1 MQKILSRHWR
11 GPHVS
16 EGFSRAH
23 GWLLDLKTGE
33 PTRSSG
39 PLAGVAPESGASNR
53 AAHVLIH
60 AERGHPK
67 AVCGEKAPV
76 PSTTCYLAG
85 GLPAPQATDPVPHPR
100 CTERI
105 GSTDALSPHVAA
117 DPGAGTRCL
126 RLLTEHTP
134 EATPR
139 HRSGPRLSH
148 RAPTLELVNSL
159 PKKISKFRV
168 SASAFVVATQA
179 RYLQR

>member
-1 MQKILSRHWR
+1 MLLASGAENR
-11 GPHVS
+11 GAHSQFGTACGRSTRVWACKPTDP
-16 EGFSRAH
+16 RAH
-23 GWLLDLKTGE
+23 
-33 PTRSSG
+33 PRR
-39 PLAGVAPESGASNR
+39 ARASQGG
-53 AAHVLIH
+53 L
-60 AERGHPK
+60 RGK
-67 AVCGEKAPV
+67 GLV
-76 PSTTCYLAG
+76 PSTTNGYLAG
-85 GLPAPQATDPVPHPR
+85 GLPALQATDPVPHPR

-126 RLLTEHTP
+126 RPLTEHTP

-148 RAPTLELVNSL
+148 RAPILELVNRL
-159 PKKISKFRV
+159 PKKISKFSV